1 MIRFNMARIA
11 VKQFAIL
18 SDDMPQGEINLS
30 TEISFQYSQESRMI
44 ACEVGYKFNSADGP
58 FMVLDI
64 QCEFKIH
71 EEDWEKFVSGDE
83 VSIPKSVLELLAVH
97 TIGTSRGILFCKTE
111 GTPFNRLMIPPINV
125 ARMMAEEET
134 VVKSR

>member
-1 MIRFNMARIA
+1 MVRFNMARIA
-11 VKQFAIL
+11 VSQFAIL

-44 ACEVGYKFNSADGP
+44 ACEVGYKFTSEEAP
-58 FMVLDI
+58 FMVLKM

-71 EEDWEKFVSGDE
+71 EEDWDKFVSGED
-83 VSIPKSVLELLAVH
+83 VLIPKDVLELLAVH
-97 TIGTSRGILFCKTE
+97 TIGTSRGVLFCKTE

-125 ARMMAEEET
+125 ARMMAEEDA